1 MVSTAPETE
10 TGSQTRKPEWRPR
23 HLIFLALSAVVLFD
37 VVFWAALGKP
47 PLTGTTIVA
56 VLGFSFVIVTNVSLG
71 ALAGGAVIEH
81 RHPTWSRF
89 HRPDHVIMYVALAGL
104 VAVDAGFAW
113 WLFSSDS
120 GGAARWIYLT
130 VALIAMAGG
139 ACWAWP
145 ALLTVLPHRPFA
157 PGETSKAGLW
167 PQRDEPGDETWRM
180 FTPLTVLLGAGLGVI
195 IAIGY
200 LGVSAWTENN
210 DSPPGHSLPAA
221 ITGIQGNYVALGD
234 SYSAGEGLPPFAA
247 GTAVTKCDR
256 SVSYAYPDL
265 LLTLLRKQDPQATL
279 SFTACSGA
287 LEGQILGPTQ
297 RIGGFVPPQIT
308 GKVDPSVGL
317 VTLTIGGNNAIF
329 SKVVMTCL
337 VSGNCLDKPFPPPGV
352 HEATAVPIPPGKLLS
367 EWGPATIVQ
376 IGKQD
381 ATLFR
386 ILRQDFPNA
395 RIVVIGYPYLFP
407 TRPGPGFP
415 FVPPEC
421 SSILD
426 RLSAHERTGIR
437 MLQDEFNSRIY
448 EEAAAVGI
456 EYLSPVAIWDGHEP
470 CGASGQFTNSVKPYL
485 NFPNPVN
492 GGSFHP
498 NQGGQQTLA
507 ALVGCYLDTYRQPPD
522 PFTPGAPHISA
533 VPAKIVA
540 PAQLNLV
547 PPPGQNSV
555 PGAGTVHGC

>member
-1 MVSTAPETE
+1 MVSTASE
-10 TGSQTRKPEWRPR
+10 TGKESQTRSPEWRWP
-23 HLIFLALSAVVLFD
+23 HLIWLALSTVVLFD
-37 VVFWAALGKP
+37 AVFWAALGKP

-56 VLGFSFVIVTNVSLG
+56 FLGFSFVIVANVSLG
-71 ALAGGAVIEH
+71 ALAAGAVIEH

-89 HRPDHVIMYVALAGL
+89 RRPDHVVMYAALAGL
-104 VAVDAGFAW
+104 VAVDGGFAW
-113 WLFSSDS
+113 WLFTSDS
-120 GGAARWIYLT
+120 GGAARWIYLSI
-130 VALIAMAGG
+130 VLVSLAGG

-157 PGETSKAGLW
+157 PDSTSATGLW
-167 PQRDEPGDETWRM
+167 PQRDTPDDETWRM
-180 FTPLTVLLGAGLGVI
+180 FTPLTMLLGAGLGVI
-195 IAIGY
+195 LAAGY
-200 LGVSAWTENN
+200 LGISAWYENN

-221 ITGIQGNYVALGD
+221 IAGIHGSYVALGD
-234 SYSAGEGLPPFAA
+234 SYSAGEGLPPFVA
-247 GTAVTKCDR
+247 GTDVTKCDR
-256 SVSYAYPDL
+256 SASSAYPDL
-265 LLTLLRKQDPQATL
+265 LLKLLRRQNPQATM

-287 LEGQILGPTQ
+287 LEGQILGPTH
-297 RIGGFVPPQIT
+297 RIGAFVPPQIT
-308 GKVDPSVGL
+308 GQADPSVGL

-337 VSGNCLDKPFPPPGV
+337 LSGNCLDKQFPPPGI
-352 HEATAVPIPPGKLLS
+352 HEATAVPIPPGRMLS
-367 EWGPATIVQ
+367 QWGPATIVQ

-415 FVPPEC
+415 FLPPAC

-437 MLQDEFNSRIY
+437 TLQDEFNSRIY
-448 EEAAAVGI
+448 EEAAASGI
-456 EYLSPVAIWDGHEP
+456 EYVSPVAIWDGHEP
-470 CGASGQFTNSVKPYL
+470 CGASGQYTNSVKPYL

-498 NQGGQQTLA
+498 NAGGQQTLA
-507 ALVGCYLDTYRQPPD
+507 ALVGCYLDTHQQPPD
-522 PFTPGAPHISA
+522 PFAPGAPHLTA
-533 VPAKIVA
+533 VPAKIVT

-555 PGAGTVHGC
+555 PGTGSVHGC

>member
-1 MVSTAPETE
+1 MVSTASE
-10 TGSQTRKPEWRPR
+10 TGTESQTRSPEWRWQ
-23 HLIFLALSAVVLFD
+23 HLIWLALSTVVLFD
-37 VVFWAALGKP
+37 AVFWAALGKP

-56 VLGFSFVIVTNVSLG
+56 FLGFSFVIVANVSLG
-71 ALAGGAVIEH
+71 ALTAGAVIEH

-89 HRPDHVIMYVALAGL
+89 QRPDHVVMYAALAGL
-104 VAVDAGFAW
+104 VAVDGGFAW
-113 WLFSSDS
+113 WLFTSDS
-120 GGAARWIYLT
+120 GGAARWIYLS
-130 VALIAMAGG
+130 VVLISLAGG

-157 PGETSKAGLW
+157 PDSTSATGLW
-167 PQRDEPGDETWRM
+167 PQRDTPGDETWRM
-180 FTPLTVLLGAGLGVI
+180 FTPLTMLLGAGLGVI
-195 IAIGY
+195 LAAGY
-200 LGVSAWTENN
+200 LGISAWYENN

-221 ITGIQGNYVALGD
+221 IAGLHGNYVALGD
-234 SYSAGEGLPPFAA
+234 SYSAGEGLPPFRDH
-247 GTAVTKCDR
+247 TDQTKCDR
-256 SVSYAYPDL
+256 SARSAYPDL
-265 LLTLLRKQDPQATL
+265 LLKLLHRQDPQATM

-287 LEGQILGPTQ
+287 LEGEILGPTH
-297 RIGGFVPPQIT
+297 RIGGLVPPQIT
-308 GKVDPSVGL
+308 GRVDPSVGL

-337 VSGNCLDKPFPPPGV
+337 LSGNCLDKQFPPPGI

-367 EWGPATIVQ
+367 QWGPATIVQ

-386 ILRQDFPNA
+386 ILRHDFPNA

-415 FVPPEC
+415 FLPPAC

-437 MLQDEFNSRIY
+437 TLQDEFNSRIY
-448 EEAAAVGI
+448 EEAAASGI
-456 EYLSPVAIWDGHEP
+456 EYVSPVAIWDGHEP
-470 CGASGQFTNSVKPYL
+470 CGASGQYTNSVKPYL

-498 NQGGQQTLA
+498 NAGGQQTLA
-507 ALVGCYLDTYRQPPD
+507 ALVGCYLDTYQRPPD
-522 PFTPGAPHISA
+522 PFAPGAPHLTA
-533 VPAKIVA
+533 VPARIVT

-547 PPPGQNSV
+547 APPGQNSV